1 MDAERNKGRRNA
13 KPWLAKARKAT
24 AAAGRHSASQNR
36 SVNVMNTQ

>member
-13 KPWLAKARKAT
+13 KALAGEGQEAT
-24 AAAGRHSASQNR
+24 AAAGRHSVSQNR